1 MMVNKRLFEGC
12 VVALALAAGTAHAE
26 GRDPV
31 AAQALF
37 DDARRLMTAGQ
48 TAEACP
54 KFAESQRLDP
64 GIGTAFNL
72 ADCYEK
78 TGRVAS
84 AWALFLEVVSQA
96 RASGESEREAAAK
109 TRATRLESR
118 LPKLRIRVSAESR
131 LTGLEITR
139 DGVTVGQAQW
149 DSMMPV
155 DPGPHEIKAKAPGRQ
170 PYSRTVKAEEGVV
183 LDFELPV
190 LTPGAEPEKEPGA
203 GATSA
208 AQEGAPKGKS
218 SSGPSG
224 WVYGL
229 GAAGVVGLGV
239 GTTFAF
245 MAMSDNKTSKDH
257 CDTSV
262 QPNQCEPEGLE
273 ARNSARTKGNV
284 ATVAFAIGGASL
296 AGALVV
302 WLVGGSSSSTKAGVS
317 AGANVGSNG
326 AELHLSGRFAAMPS

>member
-1 MMVNKRLFEGC
+1 MVNKRLFEGC

-37 DDARRLMTAGQ
+37 DDGRRLMAAGQ

-78 TGRVAS
+78 TGHVAS

-96 RASGESEREAAAK
+96 RASGESDREAAAK
-109 TRATRLESR
+109 TRATRLEPR
-118 LPKLRIRVSAESR
+118 LPKLRIRVSQESR

-149 DSMMPV
+149 DSMVPV
-155 DPGPHEIKAKAPGRQ
+155 DPGSHEIIAKAPGRQ
-170 PYSRTVKAEEGVV
+170 TYSRTVKAEEGVV

-190 LTPGAEPEKEPGA
+190 LAPGAAPPSA
-203 GATSA
+203 SADGATPPPHD
-208 AQEGAPKGKS
+208 EPVKKS
-218 SSGPSG
+218 ESSGPSG

-229 GAAGVVGLGV
+229 GAVGVVGLGI

-245 MAMSDNKTSKDH
+245 MAMSDNKSSKEH
-257 CDTSV
+257 CNTSV
-262 QPNQCEPEGLE
+262 QPNQCEPEGIE
-273 ARNSARTKGNV
+273 QRNSALTKGNV
-284 ATVAFAIGGASL
+284 ATAAFAVGGASL

-302 WLVGGSSSSTKAGVS
+302 WLVGGSGDSKKAGVT
-317 AGANVGSNG
+317 AGANVGANG
-326 AELHLSGRFAAMPS
+326 AELHLAGRF

>member
-1 MMVNKRLFEGC
+1 MVNKRLFEGC
-12 VVALALAAGTAHAE
+12 VVALALVAGRAHAE

-37 DDARRLMTAGQ
+37 DDARRLMAAGQ

-78 TGRVAS
+78 TGHVAS

-96 RASGESEREAAAK
+96 RASGESDREAAAK
-109 TRATRLESR
+109 TRATRLEPR
-118 LPKLRIRVSAESR
+118 LPKLRIRVSEESR

-149 DSMMPV
+149 DSMVPV
-155 DPGPHEIKAKAPGRQ
+155 DPGSHEIIARAPGRQ
-170 PYSRTVKAEEGVV
+170 TYARTVKAEEGVV

-190 LTPGAEPEKEPGA
+190 LPPGAAPEVESSGAREEASPHEEPAK
-203 GATSA
+203 
-208 AQEGAPKGKS
+208 KS
-218 SSGPSG
+218 ESSGPSG

-229 GAAGVVGLGV
+229 GAVGVVGLGV

-245 MAMSDNKTSKDH
+245 MAMADNKSSKEH

-262 QPNQCEPEGLE
+262 QPNQCQPAGIDE
-273 ARNSARTKGNV
+273 RNSALTKGNV
-284 ATVAFAIGGASL
+284 ATAAFAIGGASL

-302 WLVGGSSSSTKAGVS
+302 WLVGGSGDSNKAGVT

-326 AELHLSGRFAAMPS
+326 AELHLAGRF